1 MRLARQGLKTVYLK
15 HRVTGED
22 LEGNIID
29 FWGDPVPIKVNIQS
43 AGGSVNTA
51 IYGQDLAYMKVMLY
65 QGDLI
70 AETQNENDGICLNV
84 DSTNDPDYQIT
95 SISQYFDH
103 LKVLI
108 KKVDTHAAGKS

>member
-1 MRLARQGLKTVYLK
+1 MRLARQGLKTVYLR

-22 LEGNIID
+22 REGNIID
-29 FWGDPVPIKVNIQS
+29 SWDKPVPIKVNVQP

-51 IYGQDLAYMKVMLY
+51 IYGQDLAYMKMMLY
-65 QGDLI
+65 QGDQLT
-70 AETQNENDGICLNV
+70 ETKNENDGICLAV
-84 DSTNDPDYQIT
+84 SSTDDPDYQIT

-108 KKVDTHAAGKS
+108 KKVDTHAGN